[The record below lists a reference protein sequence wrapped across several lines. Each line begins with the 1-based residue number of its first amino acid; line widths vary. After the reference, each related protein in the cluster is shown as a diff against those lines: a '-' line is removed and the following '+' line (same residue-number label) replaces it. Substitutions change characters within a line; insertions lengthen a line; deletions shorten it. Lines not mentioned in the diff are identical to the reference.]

1 MEPTDRAVPGPFD
14 RKFVE
19 RLLHIQNEIH
29 DRTIR
34 GTGNALYVVE
44 GSKLHLA
51 IERGELAADGLP
63 PGQPVRKQ
71 DGFAVYLAEAFTGM
85 EKKQPVCRWALHP
98 IVEQDKVV
106 GHQVLLRLGRSEE
119 YIQVTEDQARA
130 LKSMFLTER
139 NMTGEEF
146 EEGVQ
151 P

>member
-1 MEPTDRAVPGPFD
+1 MLDCGDED
-14 RKFVE
+14 
-19 RLLHIQNEIH
+19 
-29 DRTIR
+29 
-34 GTGNALYVVE
+34 
-44 GSKLHLA
+44 
-51 IERGELAADGLP
+51 
-63 PGQPVRKQ
+63 
-71 DGFAVYLAEAFTGM
+71 
-85 EKKQPVCRWALHP
+85 CRWALHP
-98 IVEQDKVV
+98 IFEQDKVV